1 MQDVSSEEEATA
13 RVRAVIEDHS
23 RLVAFVAARL
33 DEDEALIGRNS
44 GGRGLADGFP
54 DYRTYVDD
62 DTDAADE
69 YIAHFGPA
77 RMRRQAEA
85 ARAVLT
91 AYEMS
96 VRMLGEGL
104 SRDKLMLV
112 RAHAVIWEDH
122 PDYDPAW
129 RPGEG

>member
-1 MQDVSSEEEATA
+1 MGPEHARWTA
-13 RVRAVIEDHS
+13 GYGM
-23 RLVAFVAARL
+23 LVDADDPDWAITAETL
-33 DEDEALIGRNS
+33 DEIVQHFARN
-44 GGRGLADGFP
+44 D
-54 DYRTYVDD
+54 
-62 DTDAADE
+62 
-69 YIAHFGPA
+69 PA
-77 RMRRQAEA
+77 RMRRLLMA

-129 RPGEG
+129 SPA

>member
-1 MQDVSSEEEATA
+1 MRDVSYDEGATS
-13 RVRAVIEDHS
+13 RVRAAIEDHS
-23 RLVAFVAARL
+23 RLVAFVTARL
-33 DEDEALIGRNS
+33 DEDERT
-44 GGRGLADGFP
+44 ADGLFFAAKHP
-54 DYRTYVDD
+54 DRRPSFFACGGP
-62 DTDAADE
+62 AAE
-69 YIAHFGPA
+69 AYWEHFGPA
-77 RMRRQAEA
+77 RAVRQVEA

-129 RPGEG
+129 RPS